1 MINWLLSH
9 SFSMIQCYQV
19 NLLSVNE
26 KLSVTNRNRRDTNIW
41 QFVFDGKNKIV
52 GKKKGAV
59 VCGRLQNV

>member
-1 MINWLLSH
+1 MINWLLPH

-26 KLSVTNRNRRDTNIW
+26 KRSVRSVNRRDTNIW

-52 GKKKGAV
+52 GK
-59 VCGRLQNV
+59 

>member
-1 MINWLLSH
+1 MINWLLPH

-26 KLSVTNRNRRDTNIW
+26 KRSVNRGDTNIW

-52 GKKKGAV
+52 GK
-59 VCGRLQNV
+59 

>member
-1 MINWLLSH
+1 MIDWLLSH

-41 QFVFDGKNKIV
+41 QFVFEGKNKIV
-52 GKKKGAV
+52 GK
-59 VCGRLQNV
+59 

>member
-1 MINWLLSH
+1 MINWLLLH

-41 QFVFDGKNKIV
+41 QFVFEGKNKIV
-52 GKKKGAV
+52 GK
-59 VCGRLQNV
+59 